1 MTAPVRRRQPGP
13 FRPVRALVLLAL
25 AGATLAA
32 CGGGPRDLTASA
44 RFSDVSDLAVGAPVQ
59 MADIAVGSVRSI
71 TLSGIDADVTMS
83 IQSSARVPADV
94 TASVETTTILGE
106 RIIQL
111 TPGAGVNAS
120 SPLLADGARISHTV
134 VVPDLE
140 QLVKGGAQ
148 LFAPISASALAS
160 LVEAGGQGFGDQGAD
175 VHRLIDDLSA
185 VSAGYATQTSSIQ
198 GLINALNQLGASTAP
213 DAQAN
218 AEAVTNLARTTQILA
233 DQSSRFEDLLTA
245 LNNLSIQSRSIL
257 EGYLAQIGIQLTGLA
272 DATQAVATEQVDLA
286 NVLVYL
292 KGHNKTISEAAV
304 GRFVQILDDVIVCGV
319 PNGGDNPSSATAA
332 CTPTA
337 QSTGP

>member
-1 MTAPVRRRQPGP
+1 MRRRG
-13 FRPVRALVLLAL
+13 RYRRVTVVLVLAL
-25 AGATLAA
+25 AGATVTA
-32 CGGGPRDLTASA
+32 CGGGSASSGTLRTSA
-44 RFSDVSDLAVGAPVQ
+44 LFSDVSDLAIGAPVQ
-59 MADIAVGSVRSI
+59 MADITVGSVSSI

-83 IQSSARVPADV
+83 IQRAARVPADV

-111 TPGAGVNAS
+111 TPGSGLTAS

-160 LVEAGGQGFGDQGAD
+160 LVQAGGQGFGDQGAD

-185 VSAGYATQTSSIQ
+185 VSAGYATQTSTIQ

-218 AEAVTNLARTTQILA
+218 ADAVTNLARTTQILA
-233 DQSSRFEDLLTA
+233 EESSRFEDLLTA
-245 LNNLSIQSRSIL
+245 LNGLSVQSRSIL
-257 EGYLAQIGIQLTGLA
+257 EGYLSQIGIQLTGLA
-272 DATQAVATEQVDLA
+272 DATRAVATEQVDLA

-292 KGHNKTISEAAV
+292 KSHNKAISEAAV
-304 GRFVQILDDVIVCGV
+304 GRFVQILDDIIVCGV
-319 PNGGDNPSSATAA
+319 PNGGDTPSSASAA

>member
-1 MTAPVRRRQPGP
+1 VITPGRLRRAAA
-13 FRPVRALVLLAL
+13 VVVLAL

-32 CGGGPRDLTASA
+32 CGGGAAASGDLSASA
-44 RFSDVSDLAVGAPVQ
+44 RFSDVSDLATGAPVQ
-59 MADIAVGSVRSI
+59 MADITVGSVRSI

-83 IQSSARVPADV
+83 IQRSARVPADV

-111 TPGAGVNAS
+111 TPGAGVTAS
-120 SPLLADGARISHTV
+120 SPLLADGARIGHTV

-148 LFAPISASALAS
+148 LFAPVSASALAS

-175 VHRLIDDLSA
+175 VHRLIDDLAA
-185 VSAGYATQTSSIQ
+185 VSAGYATQTSTIQ

-213 DAQAN
+213 DAEAN
-218 AEAVTNLARTTQILA
+218 AEAVTNLAQTTQILA

-245 LNNLSIQSRSIL
+245 LNNLSVQSRSIL

-272 DATQAVATEQVDLA
+272 DATKAVATEQVDLA

-292 KGHNKTISEAAV
+292 KGHNHTISEAAV

-319 PNGGDNPSSATAA
+319 PNGGDNPSSAPAA
-332 CTPTA
+332 CNPTA

>member
-1 MTAPVRRRQPGP
+1 MRMPSRLRRPTVV
-13 FRPVRALVLLAL
+13 FVLALV
-25 AGATLAA
+25 GMTVTG
-32 CGGGPRDLTASA
+32 CGGGGGSSGTISASA

-59 MADIAVGSVRSI
+59 MADITVGSVRSI
-71 TLSGIDADVTMS
+71 TLSGIDADITMS
-83 IQSSARVPADV
+83 IQDAARVPADV

-111 TPGAGVNAS
+111 TPGAGVTGS

-160 LVEAGGQGFGDQGAD
+160 LVEAGGQGFGDQGAN

-185 VSAGYATQTSSIQ
+185 VSAGYSTQTSAIQ
-198 GLINALNQLGASTAP
+198 GLINALDQLGASTAP

-233 DQSSRFEDLLTA
+233 DESSRFEDLLTA
-245 LNNLSIQSRSIL
+245 LNGLSVQSRSIL
-257 EGYLAQIGIQLTGLA
+257 EGYLSQIGIQLTGLA
-272 DATQAVATEQVDLA
+272 DATRAVATEQVDLA

-292 KGHNKTISEAAV
+292 KGHNKMISEAAV
-304 GRFVQILDDVIVCGV
+304 GRFVQILDDIIVCGV
-319 PNGGDNPSSATAA
+319 PNGGDNPGSASAA